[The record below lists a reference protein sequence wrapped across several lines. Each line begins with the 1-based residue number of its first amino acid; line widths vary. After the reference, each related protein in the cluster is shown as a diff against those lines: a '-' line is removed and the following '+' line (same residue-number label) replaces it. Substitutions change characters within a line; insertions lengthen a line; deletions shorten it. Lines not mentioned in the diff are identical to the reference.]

1 MKKHNT
7 HDSGYKMLFSNHEMV
22 RQLLTSFVDE
32 DWIHELEFAT
42 LERIDKSFVSDKF
55 EERESDIIYKV
66 NLKGSEVYIFILL
79 EFQSTVDRF
88 MALRMLRYIAELY
101 EYLVRNHKFKK
112 LPAVFPVML
121 YNGDKKWTAPDELD
135 NLIENTIPGVYI
147 PRFRYYKIAENEFD
161 REFLIKLNNSVA
173 ALFYTENCQ
182 AKELQHEINTIVELI
197 RGERPEEYKMF
208 IGWLAYRFSGNPELV
223 DEIKSIEEVKTMLS
237 TSLKKYGEELKR
249 EGFEQGIAKGIEKGI
264 EKGMQRG
271 IKKGIEKGI
280 EKGME
285 RGIKKGIEKGIE
297 KGKIDTAKVMLARNM
312 PLKEIAEIT
321 GLSLDTIEKLK
332 DQE

>member
-32 DWIHELEFAT
+32 EWIHELEFGS
-42 LERIDKSFVSDKF
+42 LERIDKSFVSDRF

-66 NLKGSEVYIFILL
+66 NFKGNEVYIFILL

-88 MALRMLRYIAELY
+88 MALRMLRYITELY
-101 EYLVRNHKFKK
+101 EYLVRNHKLKK

-121 YNGDKKWTAPDELD
+121 YNGDKKWTAPEELD
-135 NLIENTIPGVYI
+135 NLIENSIPGAYI
-147 PRFRYYKIAENEFD
+147 PHFRYYKIAENEFD
-161 REFLIKLNNSVA
+161 REFLFRLNNAVA

-182 AKELQHEINTIVELI
+182 GKDLQHEIDIIVELI
-197 RGERPEEYKMF
+197 KGEKPEEYNMLT
-208 IGWLAYRFSGNPELV
+208 GWLAYRFPGNPELV

-249 EGFEQGIAKGIEKGI
+249 EGFEKGIEKG
-264 EKGMQRG
+264 R
-271 IKKGIEKGI
+271 
-280 EKGME
+280 
-285 RGIKKGIEKGIE
+285 
-297 KGKIDTAKVMLARNM
+297 IDTARKLLKKEM
-312 PLKEIAEIT
+312 PLKEIAEVT
-321 GLSLDTIEKLK
+321 GLPVYTIEKLK
-332 DQE
+332 DKQ